1 LPAAT
6 ADALAG
12 TGLSPLVVNLEQ
24 LRAVASMQ
32 ESQLARIASA
42 LPKATVLRVP
52 FLSRDVADLGSLAEV
67 ADYLA

>member
-1 LPAAT
+1 
-6 ADALAG
+6 
-12 TGLSPLVVNLEQ
+12 
-24 LRAVASMQ
+24 MQ